1 MTGTGQRAT
10 VVIVDDEQI
19 VVTSIRAFLE
29 IDSEFEVL
37 AFTDV
42 RKLKKCFESRQ
53 VDVVVSDYR
62 MPLMN
67 GLDLLARIKQIQPE
81 ATRVLL
87 TSHADAES
95 AIKAINEVS
104 LYQYLEKPW
113 DNEQL
118 LLVVRGGAERSRILR
133 ELSGKIHELDSA
145 HRQLKDVQKRLIML
159 FYKAGFA
166 ADQLRLPIQA
176 TVTSSPR
183 SIRFMVVRPPDSGNW
198 RSIAGQGG
206 VLLNGHLCRLGQRTD
221 RTHAATK
228 QLVPMATPIARIRNQ

>member
-1 MTGTGQRAT
+1 MTGTGQPKAT
-10 VVIVDDEQI
+10 IVIVDDEQI

-29 IDSEFEVL
+29 MDSEFEVL

-42 RKLKKCFESRQ
+42 GEAEKCFESRQ

-62 MPLMN
+62 MPVMN
-67 GLDLLARIKQIQPE
+67 GLQLLARIKQSQPE

-118 LLVVRGGAERSRILR
+118 LLVVRSAAERSRILR
-133 ELSGKIHELDSA
+133 ELSGKIHELDLA
-145 HRQLKDVQKRLIML
+145 HHRLKDVQKRLI
-159 FYKAGFA
+159 
-166 ADQLRLPIQA
+166 
-176 TVTSSPR
+176 
-183 SIRFMVVRPPDSGNW
+183 
-198 RSIAGQGG
+198 
-206 VLLNGHLCRLGQRTD
+206 
-221 RTHAATK
+221 HAF
-228 QLVPMATPIARIRNQ
+228 L